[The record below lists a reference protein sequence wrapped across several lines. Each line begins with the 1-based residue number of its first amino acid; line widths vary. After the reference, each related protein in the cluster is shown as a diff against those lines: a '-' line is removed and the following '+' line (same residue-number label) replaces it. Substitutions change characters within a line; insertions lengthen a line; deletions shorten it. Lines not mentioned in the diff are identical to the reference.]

1 MFPPT
6 NIPFHDLGKKQIRDP
21 SDFLSRYSVKSGAGS
36 ATREF
41 GLDDE
46 FGSLLDEDAIDGIED
61 ADAMFAQEQKS
72 SSSGKGN
79 GDGRSPP
86 RRYQYS

>member
-1 MFPPT
+1 MFPAT
-6 NIPFHDLGKKQIRDP
+6 NNPLCNLGKKQIRDP
-21 SDFLSRYSVKSGAGS
+21 SDFLSRYSVKSGIGRA
-36 ATREF
+36 ANEF

-61 ADAMFAQEQKS
+61 ADAMFAHEQKNS
-72 SSSGKGN
+72 TVSVGN
-79 GDGRSPP
+79 GGGRSPP